1 MHSDG
6 RSEFRQTSILG
17 VSYVC
22 LAVFLLLLTSS
33 LPVLAQTNR
42 GGISGTVFDPQGAVV
57 PDASVT
63 VINVGTN
70 QKFVTKTTNAG
81 TYAVSN
87 LDPVTYRVEVE
98 TPGFRKAIYEE
109 VKVDTATTVT
119 RNVNL
124 LPGSVATLISVE
136 AQAPLMNTES
146 GTQSQTITARQMQ
159 DVPLFNRSVLD
170 LALTAPNVSGTA
182 GSEDADVTSG
192 QPVPGFNINING
204 GRSGS
209 TTMLADG
216 VDNTGVGIAR
226 AIVDFT
232 PETVQEFSVQTSAYS
247 AEYGQTGGGVINV
260 TTKSGTNQYHGEALW
275 YMRNPITNAEK
286 WTAGSTRPPN
296 NLRFNQ
302 FSGTL
307 GGPVWIPKI
316 YDGRNKT
323 FFFFAGEPRYRED
336 FMVVDTL
343 LPTDAMRQGDF
354 SNLVRTSSGWLPTD
368 VAARFNLTSVGP
380 STIFQ
385 QYNLVNGQMKRISG
399 NPVAFPG
406 NVIPQSM
413 MDPIALKALQFMPEP
428 GDWHL
433 DPNGRVK
440 NYVVN
445 RFVKQDEVRW
455 TMRLDQNFS
464 DKNKAN
470 FRYTYVP
477 AVGTR
482 GFGSDVNGN
491 SAAYSWARQF
501 VIADTYVITNR
512 LMNELRLNY
521 TRGTFSED
529 YSPEFNIKTGRNIS
543 TELGI
548 PSLTKGGIPLFQFS
562 SDSNGY
568 DAFTNIGSSASTNNY
583 NTEER
588 YNIVDMVYWDRGA
601 MRWKFGV
608 DLTHALLN
616 VAPFFGASGGRW
628 DFRVAQTSAA
638 FGSTSLANGGNP
650 FASYLLGI
658 PNQIAVRPLLM
669 NYYYRWN
676 SAAAFIQN
684 DWKVKPNLTLNLG
697 VRYGLQLPR
706 TEKNDLQ
713 GSFHPELA
721 QPFPLSAPITIP
733 GTTTTLTSFNVVP
746 FQYAGHGSSKYIEP
760 IDRWNFEPRLG
771 FAWSPSKYHD
781 RLVVHGGYGLSHQSI
796 LGNNR
801 LPNPDFGGFV
811 NASTLNTTS
820 TAGCGT
826 TLSSGSVDPCSAL
839 RLSGNPEVGNP
850 GLTPAQALNIPA
862 NGLVYLPS
870 LGIPGYAIAP
880 NTQIPY
886 VQNWNLTFQ
895 QELARNTVLELGYV
909 GSKGSNLYTQ
919 LININPRDFN
929 LVQELENGVGFPP
942 GATGTTPVSSI
953 GPEITLTDPLG
964 RTDLLGNKITI
975 PWGSLAS
982 TYQGF
987 NNLNE
992 YFNSQA
998 SSIRHAGY
1006 ISFTRRMKSLEAT
1019 VNYTYS
1025 KSMDNASDASPDTRT
1040 LTTPTSSGGNVSFGA
1055 PLSSDYSISTFDQPH
1070 WLTAR
1075 YVWDTPFGHGRTFLS
1090 DAWAPIQ
1097 AVVGGWTTSGLVRI
1111 NSEYP
1116 FMPTLSDANGLNAS
1130 LTHTVRPDVNPHEP
1144 LINPLYSTNCVSI
1157 ATCEPYVN
1165 PAAFIRPEKGT
1176 LGNAARVLAIR
1187 GPMQKF
1193 FDASIQ
1199 KNFPFPGKW
1208 GADGTRRIQFRVDA
1222 LNVFNHPN
1230 WQVSSGNAGPD
1241 WMAAPN
1247 EGTITLNP
1255 STGVRTITPLTMSE
1269 YDTWAN
1275 LNGQPPCAANK
1286 SSVCTN
1292 TAGQQLYNQITQM
1305 INSQRLSSGALPT
1318 TFWTVPLPQQFATT
1332 DANKFDIRTLDGF
1345 KLYRLRQ
1352 AYNTG
1357 FGQLRELQLPRYL
1370 QFGLRIFF

>member
-1 MHSDG
+1 
-6 RSEFRQTSILG
+6 
-17 VSYVC
+17 
-22 LAVFLLLLTSS
+22 
-33 LPVLAQTNR
+33 
-42 GGISGTVFDPQGAVV
+42 
-57 PDASVT
+57 
-63 VINVGTN
+63 
-70 QKFVTKTTNAG
+70 
-81 TYAVSN
+81 
-87 LDPVTYRVEVE
+87 
-98 TPGFRKAIYEE
+98 
-109 VKVDTATTVT
+109 
-119 RNVNL
+119 
-124 LPGSVATLISVE
+124 
-136 AQAPLMNTES
+136 
-146 GTQSQTITARQMQ
+146 
-159 DVPLFNRSVLD
+159 
-170 LALTAPNVSGTA
+170 
-182 GSEDADVTSG
+182 
-192 QPVPGFNINING
+192 
-204 GRSGS
+204 
-209 TTMLADG
+209 
-216 VDNTGVGIAR
+216 
-226 AIVDFT
+226 
-232 PETVQEFSVQTSAYS
+232 
-247 AEYGQTGGGVINV
+247 
-260 TTKSGTNQYHGEALW
+260 
-275 YMRNPITNAEK
+275 MRH
-286 WTAGSTRPPN
+286 
-296 NLRFNQ
+296 
-302 FSGTL
+302 
-307 GGPVWIPKI
+307 
-316 YDGRNKT
+316 
-323 FFFFAGEPRYRED
+323 
-336 FMVVDTL
+336 
-343 LPTDAMRQGDF
+343 GDF

-368 VAARFNLTSVGP
+368 VAAQFGLTSVGP
-380 STIFQ
+380 STIYQ
-385 QYNLVNGQMKRISG
+385 QFNLVNGQMKRFPSTQSPI
-399 NPVAFPG
+399 PFPG

-413 MDPIALKALQFMPEP
+413 MDPVALKALQYMPEP
-428 GDWHL
+428 GAWHL

-445 RFVKQDEVRW
+445 RFVKQNEVRW
-455 TMRLDQNFS
+455 TLRLDQNFS

-501 VIADTYVITNR
+501 VIADTHIITNR
-512 LMNELRLNY
+512 VMNDLRLNY

-543 TELGI
+543 TELGL
-548 PSLTKGGIPLFQFS
+548 PSLTKGGMPLFQFG

-628 DFRVAQTSAA
+628 DFRVLQTNSNPA
-638 FGSTSLANGGNP
+638 STSVSTGGNP

-697 VRYGLQLPR
+697 VRYDLQLPR

-721 QPFPLSAPITIP
+721 QSFPLSTPITIP

-746 FQYAGHGSSKYIEP
+746 FQFAGHGSSKYIEP

-771 FAWSPSKYHD
+771 FAWTPSRYHD
-781 RLVVHGGYGLSHQSI
+781 RLVVHGGYGISHQSI

-811 NASTLNTTS
+811 NASTLAS
-820 TAGCGT
+820 GGG
-826 TLSSGSVDPCSAL
+826 SSGSVDPSSAL
-839 RLSGNPEVGNP
+839 RLSSNTEAVNP

-870 LGIPGYAIAP
+870 LGIPGYAVAP
-880 NTQIPY
+880 DTHIPY
-886 VQNWNLTFQ
+886 VQNWNLSFQ
-895 QELARNTVLELGYV
+895 QEIARNTVLELGYI

-929 LVQELENGVGFPP
+929 LVQQMEDGVAFPP
-942 GATGTTPVSSI
+942 GTTGTAVQSI
-953 GPEITLTDPLG
+953 GTETTINDPLG
-964 RTDLLGNKITI
+964 RKDLLGNTISI

-1006 ISFTRRMKSLEAT
+1006 VSFTRRMKSLEAT
-1019 VNYTYS
+1019 VNYTFS
-1025 KSMDNASDASPDTRT
+1025 KSMDNASDASPDPRT

-1055 PLSSDYSISTFDQPH
+1055 PLSSDWAVSTFDQPH
-1070 WLTAR
+1070 WFTAR
-1075 YVWDTPFGHGRTFLS
+1075 YVWDMPFGHGRSFLS
-1090 DAWAPIQ
+1090 NAWAPVQ
-1097 AVVGGWTTSGLVRI
+1097 AIAGGWTTSGLVRI

-1116 FMPTLSDANGLNAS
+1116 FMPTLSDANGLNS
-1130 LTHTVRPDVNPHEP
+1130 TLTHTVRPDVNPNEP
-1144 LINPLYSTNCVSI
+1144 LINPLYSSRCIAV
-1157 ATCEPYVN
+1157 ATCEPYIN
-1165 PAAFIRPEKGT
+1165 PAAFIRPDKGT

-1247 EGTITLNP
+1247 EGTITLNTTTKVVTYTP
-1255 STGVRTITPLTMSE
+1255 ITASE
-1269 YDTWAN
+1269 YDTWAKIN
-1275 LNGQPPCAANK
+1275 SQPL
-1286 SSVCTN
+1286 SSTS
-1292 TAGQQLYNQITQM
+1292 AGQQELSAIQQM
-1305 INSQRLSSGALPT
+1305 INSQRLSTGALPT
-1318 TFWTVPLPQQFATT
+1318 NFWTVPIPQRFATT
-1332 DANKFDIRTLDGF
+1332 DPNNFDIRTLDGF

-1370 QFGLRIFF
+1370 QFGIKIYF

>member
-1 MHSDG
+1 
-6 RSEFRQTSILG
+6 
-17 VSYVC
+17 
-22 LAVFLLLLTSS
+22 
-33 LPVLAQTNR
+33 
-42 GGISGTVFDPQGAVV
+42 V
-57 PDASVT
+57 PDATVT

-70 QKFVTKTTNAG
+70 EKYVTKTTNAG
-81 TYAVSN
+81 TYVVSN
-87 LDPVTYRVEVE
+87 LNPVTYRVEVE
-98 TPGFRKAIYEE
+98 TPGFRKAIYEG

-124 LPGSVATLISVE
+124 LPGSVATVISVE

-216 VDNTGVGIAR
+216 VNNTGVGIAR

-260 TTKSGTNQYHGEALW
+260 TTKSGTNQYHGVALW
-275 YMRNPITNAEK
+275 YTRNPITNAEK

-336 FMVVDTL
+336 FLVQDTL
-343 LPTDAMRQGDF
+343 LPTDAMRHGDF

-368 VAARFNLTSVGP
+368 VAAQFGLTSVGP
-380 STIFQ
+380 STIYQ
-385 QYNLVNGQMKRISG
+385 QFNLVNGQMKRFPSTQSPI
-399 NPVAFPG
+399 PFPG

-413 MDPIALKALQFMPEP
+413 MDPVALKALQYMPEP
-428 GDWHL
+428 GAWHL

-445 RFVKQDEVRW
+445 RFVKQNEVRW
-455 TMRLDQNFS
+455 TLRLDQNFS

-501 VIADTYVITNR
+501 VIADTHIITNR
-512 LMNELRLNY
+512 VMNDLRLNY

-543 TELGI
+543 TELGL
-548 PSLTKGGIPLFQFS
+548 PSLTKGGMPLFQFG

-628 DFRVAQTSAA
+628 DFRVLQTNSNPA
-638 FGSTSLANGGNP
+638 STSVSTGGNP

-697 VRYGLQLPR
+697 VRYDLQLPR

-721 QPFPLSAPITIP
+721 QSFPLSTPITIP

-746 FQYAGHGSSKYIEP
+746 FQFAGHGSSKYIEP

-771 FAWSPSKYHD
+771 FAWTPSRYHD
-781 RLVVHGGYGLSHQSI
+781 RLVVHGGYGISHQSI

-811 NASTLNTTS
+811 NASTLAS
-820 TAGCGT
+820 GGG
-826 TLSSGSVDPCSAL
+826 SSGSVDPSSAL
-839 RLSGNPEVGNP
+839 RLSSNTEAVNP

-870 LGIPGYAIAP
+870 LGIPGYAVAP
-880 NTQIPY
+880 DTHIPY
-886 VQNWNLTFQ
+886 VQNWNLSFQ
-895 QELARNTVLELGYV
+895 QEIARNTVLELGYI

-929 LVQELENGVGFPP
+929 LVQQMEDGVAFPP
-942 GATGTTPVSSI
+942 GTTGTAVQSI
-953 GPEITLTDPLG
+953 GTETTINDPLG
-964 RTDLLGNKITI
+964 RKDLLGNTISI

-1006 ISFTRRMKSLEAT
+1006 VSFTRRMKSLEAT
-1019 VNYTYS
+1019 VNYTFS
-1025 KSMDNASDASPDTRT
+1025 KSMDNASDASPDPRT

-1055 PLSSDYSISTFDQPH
+1055 PLSSDWAVSTFDQPH
-1070 WLTAR
+1070 WFTAR
-1075 YVWDTPFGHGRTFLS
+1075 YVWDMPFGHGRSFLS
-1090 DAWAPIQ
+1090 NAWAPVQ
-1097 AVVGGWTTSGLVRI
+1097 AIAGGWTTSGLVRI

-1116 FMPTLSDANGLNAS
+1116 FMPTLSDANGLNS
-1130 LTHTVRPDVNPHEP
+1130 TLTHTVRPDVNPNEP
-1144 LINPLYSTNCVSI
+1144 LINPLYSSRCIAV
-1157 ATCEPYVN
+1157 ATCEPYIN
-1165 PAAFIRPEKGT
+1165 PAAFIRPDKGT

-1247 EGTITLNP
+1247 EGTITLNTTTKVVTYTP
-1255 STGVRTITPLTMSE
+1255 ITASE
-1269 YDTWAN
+1269 YDTWAKIN
-1275 LNGQPPCAANK
+1275 SQPL
-1286 SSVCTN
+1286 SSTS
-1292 TAGQQLYNQITQM
+1292 AGQQELSAIQQM
-1305 INSQRLSSGALPT
+1305 INSQRLSTGALPT
-1318 TFWTVPLPQQFATT
+1318 NFWTVPIPQRFATT
-1332 DANKFDIRTLDGF
+1332 DPNNFDIRTLDGF

-1370 QFGLRIFF
+1370 QFGIKIYF

>member
-1 MHSDG
+1 MG
-6 RSEFRQTSILG
+6 IL
-17 VSYVC
+17 YIF
-22 LAVFLLLLTSS
+22 LAFVLLLVTSS

-57 PDASVT
+57 PEATVT

-70 QKFVTKTTNAG
+70 EKHVTRTTNAG
-81 TYAVSN
+81 TYIVSN

-98 TPGFRKAIYEE
+98 TPGFRKAIYEG

-124 LPGSVATLISVE
+124 LPGSVATVISVE

-275 YMRNPITNAEK
+275 YTRNPITNAEK

-336 FMVVDTL
+336 FLVVDTL

-385 QYNLVNGQMKRISG
+385 QFNLVNGQMKRISG
-399 NPVAFPG
+399 SPVAFPG

-413 MDPIALKALQFMPEP
+413 MDPVALKALQFMPEP
-428 GDWHL
+428 SDWHL

-455 TMRLDQNFS
+455 TLRLDQNFS

-501 VIADTYVITNR
+501 VIADTHVITNR
-512 LMNELRLNY
+512 LMNDLRLNY

-529 YSPEFNIKTGRNIS
+529 YSPEFNIKTGQNIS
-543 TELGI
+543 TQLGL
-548 PSLTKGGIPLFQFS
+548 PSLTKGGIPLLQFS

-628 DFRVAQTSAA
+628 DFRVLQTNSNPS
-638 FGSTSLANGGNP
+638 STSSSTGGNP

-697 VRYGLQLPR
+697 VRYDLQLPR
-706 TEKNDLQ
+706 TEKNNLQ

-721 QPFPLSAPITIP
+721 QSFPLSTPITIP

-746 FQYAGHGSSKYIEP
+746 FQFAGHGSSKYIEP
-760 IDRWNFEPRLG
+760 IDRWNFEPRFG
-771 FAWSPSKYHD
+771 FAWSPSMYHD
-781 RLVVHGGYGLSHQSI
+781 RLVVHGGYGISHQSI

-811 NASTLNTTS
+811 NASTIAS
-820 TAGCGT
+820 GGG
-826 TLSSGSVDPCSAL
+826 SSGSVDPTSAL
-839 RLSGNPEVGNP
+839 RLSSNTEAVNP

-862 NGLVYLPS
+862 NGLVFLPS
-870 LGIPGYAIAP
+870 LGIPGYVIAP
-880 NTQIPY
+880 DTHIPY

-895 QELARNTVLELGYV
+895 QEIARNTVLELGYV
-909 GSKGSNLYTQ
+909 GSKGTGLYTQ
-919 LININPRDFN
+919 LININPRDFS
-929 LVQELENGVGFPP
+929 LVQQMENSVVFP
-942 GATGTTPVSSI
+942 GTTGTAVTPIGTESS
-953 GPEITLTDPLG
+953 LNDPLG
-964 RTDLLGNKITI
+964 RKDLLGNTI
-975 PWGSLAS
+975 AVPWGSLAS

-1019 VNYTYS
+1019 VNYTFS

-1040 LTTPTSSGGNVSFGA
+1040 LTTPTSSGGNASFGA

-1070 WLTAR
+1070 WFTAR
-1075 YVWDTPFGHGRTFLS
+1075 YVWDMPFGRGRTFLS

-1097 AVVGGWTTSGLVRI
+1097 AIVGGWTTSGLVRI

-1130 LTHTVRPDVNPHEP
+1130 LTHTVRPDINSSEP
-1144 LINPLYSTNCVSI
+1144 LINPLYNRNCVAV

-1165 PAAFIRPEKGT
+1165 PAAFMRPEKGT
-1176 LGNAARVLAIR
+1176 LGDGARVLAIR
-1187 GPMQKF
+1187 GPLQKF

-1247 EGTITLNP
+1247 EGTITLNTT
-1255 STGVRTITPLTMSE
+1255 TGVTTFTPISASE
-1269 YDTWAN
+1269 YDTWAKIN
-1275 LNGQPPCAANK
+1275 SQPLSNTSSGK
-1286 SSVCTN
+1286 S
-1292 TAGQQLYNQITQM
+1292 QLSAIQQM
-1305 INSQRLSSGALPT
+1305 INSQRGASGALPT
-1318 TFWTVPLPQQFATT
+1318 TFWSVPIPQQFATT
-1332 DANKFDIRTLDGF
+1332 DPNKFDIRTLDGF

-1370 QFGLRIFF
+1370 QFGIRIFF

>member
-1 MHSDG
+1 VHCDR
-6 RSEFRQTSILG
+6 RSEFRRNTDLGILHHRF
-17 VSYVC
+17 
-22 LAVFLLLLTSS
+22 AVGFAFLLLLTSS

-42 GGISGTVFDPQGAVV
+42 GAISGTVFDPQGAVV
-57 PDASVT
+57 PDATVT

-70 QKFVTKTTNAG
+70 EKYVTKTTNAG
-81 TYAVSN
+81 TYVVSN
-87 LDPVTYRVEVE
+87 LNPVTYRVEVE
-98 TPGFRKAIYEE
+98 TPGFRKAIYEG

-124 LPGSVATLISVE
+124 LPGSVATVISVE

-216 VDNTGVGIAR
+216 VNNTGVGIAR

-260 TTKSGTNQYHGEALW
+260 TTKSGTNQYHGVALW
-275 YMRNPITNAEK
+275 YTRNPITNAEK

-336 FMVVDTL
+336 FLVQDTL
-343 LPTDAMRQGDF
+343 LPTDAMRHGDF

-368 VAARFNLTSVGP
+368 VAAQFGLTSVGP
-380 STIFQ
+380 STIYQ
-385 QYNLVNGQMKRISG
+385 QFNLVNGQMKRFPSTQSPI
-399 NPVAFPG
+399 PFPG

-413 MDPIALKALQFMPEP
+413 MDPVALKALQYMPEP
-428 GDWHL
+428 GAWHL

-445 RFVKQDEVRW
+445 RFVKQNEVRW
-455 TMRLDQNFS
+455 TLRLDQNFS

-501 VIADTYVITNR
+501 VIADTHIITNR
-512 LMNELRLNY
+512 VMNDLRLNY

-543 TELGI
+543 TELGL
-548 PSLTKGGIPLFQFS
+548 PSLTKGGMPLFQFG

-628 DFRVAQTSAA
+628 DFRVLQTNSNPA
-638 FGSTSLANGGNP
+638 STSVSTGGNP

-697 VRYGLQLPR
+697 VRYDLQLPR

-721 QPFPLSAPITIP
+721 QSFPLSTPITIP

-746 FQYAGHGSSKYIEP
+746 FQFAGHGSSKYIEP

-771 FAWSPSKYHD
+771 FAWTPSRYHD
-781 RLVVHGGYGLSHQSI
+781 RLVVHGGYGISHQSI

-811 NASTLNTTS
+811 NASTLAS
-820 TAGCGT
+820 GGG
-826 TLSSGSVDPCSAL
+826 SSGSVDPSSAL
-839 RLSGNPEVGNP
+839 RLSSNTEAVNP

-870 LGIPGYAIAP
+870 LGIPGYAVAP
-880 NTQIPY
+880 DTHIPY
-886 VQNWNLTFQ
+886 VQNWNLSFQ
-895 QELARNTVLELGYV
+895 QEIARNTVLELGYI

-929 LVQELENGVGFPP
+929 LVQQMEDGVAFPP
-942 GATGTTPVSSI
+942 GTTGTAVQSI
-953 GPEITLTDPLG
+953 GTETTINDPLG
-964 RTDLLGNKITI
+964 RKDLLGNTISI

-1006 ISFTRRMKSLEAT
+1006 VSFTRRMKSLEAT
-1019 VNYTYS
+1019 VNYTFS
-1025 KSMDNASDASPDTRT
+1025 KSMDNASDASPDPRT

-1055 PLSSDYSISTFDQPH
+1055 PLSSDWAVSTFDQPH
-1070 WLTAR
+1070 WFTAR
-1075 YVWDTPFGHGRTFLS
+1075 YVWDMPFGHGRSFLS
-1090 DAWAPIQ
+1090 NAWAPVQ
-1097 AVVGGWTTSGLVRI
+1097 AIAGGWTTSGLVRI

-1116 FMPTLSDANGLNAS
+1116 FMPTLSDANGLNS
-1130 LTHTVRPDVNPHEP
+1130 TLTHTVRPDVNPNEP
-1144 LINPLYSTNCVSI
+1144 LINPLYSSRCIAV
-1157 ATCEPYVN
+1157 ATCEPYIN
-1165 PAAFIRPEKGT
+1165 PAAFIRPDKGT

-1247 EGTITLNP
+1247 EGTITLNTTTKVVTYTP
-1255 STGVRTITPLTMSE
+1255 ITASE
-1269 YDTWAN
+1269 YDTWAKIN
-1275 LNGQPPCAANK
+1275 SQPL
-1286 SSVCTN
+1286 SSTS
-1292 TAGQQLYNQITQM
+1292 AGQQELSAIQQM
-1305 INSQRLSSGALPT
+1305 INSQRLSTGALPT
-1318 TFWTVPLPQQFATT
+1318 NFWTVPIPQRFATT
-1332 DANKFDIRTLDGF
+1332 DPNNFDIRTLDGF

-1370 QFGLRIFF
+1370 QFGIKIYF

>member
-1 MHSDG
+1 MHSEG
-6 RSEFRQTSILG
+6 RREFHQSSFLGIL
-17 VSYVC
+17 YIF
-22 LAVFLLLLTSS
+22 LAFVLLLVTSS

-57 PDASVT
+57 PEATVT

-70 QKFVTKTTNAG
+70 EKHVTRTTNAG
-81 TYAVSN
+81 TYIVSN

-98 TPGFRKAIYEE
+98 TPGFRKAIYEG

-124 LPGSVATLISVE
+124 LPGSVATVISVE

-275 YMRNPITNAEK
+275 YTRNPITNAEK

-336 FMVVDTL
+336 FLVVDTL

-385 QYNLVNGQMKRISG
+385 QFNLVNGQMKRISG
-399 NPVAFPG
+399 SPVAFPG

-413 MDPIALKALQFMPEP
+413 MDPVALKALQFMPEP

-455 TMRLDQNFS
+455 TLRLDQNFS

-501 VIADTYVITNR
+501 VIADTHVITNR
-512 LMNELRLNY
+512 LMNDLRLNY

-529 YSPEFNIKTGRNIS
+529 YSPEFNIKTGQNIS
-543 TELGI
+543 TQLGL
-548 PSLTKGGIPLFQFS
+548 PSLTKGGIPLLQFS

-628 DFRVAQTSAA
+628 DFRVLQTNSNPS
-638 FGSTSLANGGNP
+638 STSSSTGGNP

-697 VRYGLQLPR
+697 VRYDLQLPR
-706 TEKNDLQ
+706 TEKNNLQ

-721 QPFPLSAPITIP
+721 QSFPLSTPITIP

-746 FQYAGHGSSKYIEP
+746 FQFAGHGSSKYIEP
-760 IDRWNFEPRLG
+760 IDRWNFEPRFG
-771 FAWSPSKYHD
+771 FAWSPSMYHD
-781 RLVVHGGYGLSHQSI
+781 RLVVHGGYGISHQSI

-811 NASTLNTTS
+811 NASTIAS
-820 TAGCGT
+820 GGG
-826 TLSSGSVDPCSAL
+826 SSGSVDPTSAL
-839 RLSGNPEVGNP
+839 RLSSNTEAVNP

-862 NGLVYLPS
+862 NGLVFLPS
-870 LGIPGYAIAP
+870 LGIPGYVIAP
-880 NTQIPY
+880 DTHIPY

-895 QELARNTVLELGYV
+895 QEIARNTVLELGYV
-909 GSKGSNLYTQ
+909 GSKGTGLYTQ
-919 LININPRDFN
+919 LININPRDFS
-929 LVQELENGVGFPP
+929 LVQQMENSVVFP
-942 GATGTTPVSSI
+942 GTTGTAVTPIGTESS
-953 GPEITLTDPLG
+953 LNDPLG
-964 RTDLLGNKITI
+964 RKDLLGNTI
-975 PWGSLAS
+975 AVPWGSLAS

-1019 VNYTYS
+1019 VNYTFS

-1040 LTTPTSSGGNVSFGA
+1040 LTTPTSSGGNASFGA

-1070 WLTAR
+1070 WFTAR
-1075 YVWDTPFGHGRTFLS
+1075 YVWDMPFGRGRTFLS

-1097 AVVGGWTTSGLVRI
+1097 AIVGGWTTSGLVRI

-1130 LTHTVRPDVNPHEP
+1130 LTHTVRPDINSSEP
-1144 LINPLYSTNCVSI
+1144 LINPLYNRNCVAV

-1165 PAAFIRPEKGT
+1165 PAAFMRPEKGT
-1176 LGNAARVLAIR
+1176 LGDGARVLAIR
-1187 GPMQKF
+1187 GPLQKF

-1247 EGTITLNP
+1247 EGTITLNTT
-1255 STGVRTITPLTMSE
+1255 TGVTTFTPISASE
-1269 YDTWAN
+1269 YDTWAKIN
-1275 LNGQPPCAANK
+1275 SQPLSNTSSGK
-1286 SSVCTN
+1286 S
-1292 TAGQQLYNQITQM
+1292 QLSAIQQM
-1305 INSQRLSSGALPT
+1305 INSQRGASGALPT
-1318 TFWTVPLPQQFATT
+1318 TFWSVPIPQQFATT
-1332 DANKFDIRTLDGF
+1332 DPNKFDIRTLDGF

-1370 QFGLRIFF
+1370 QFGIRIFF